1 MKTKLIFL
9 YGFILAVMIAV
20 NVWASFA
27 GGNVIPAGA
36 VIWNLPWGRATFFDT
51 IFGFLTFWLWTAYQ
65 EKNWFRRI
73 LWFVL
78 IMGLGNIAIAAY
90 MLIKLYRLKPNS
102 GIRDLLLRQETL

>member
-51 IFGFLTFWLWTAYQ
+51 FFGFLTFWLWTAYQ
-65 EKNWFRRI
+65 EKNWFRR
-73 LWFVL
+73 
-78 IMGLGNIAIAAY
+78 IAAY